1 MREAAEAAKGARRE
15 VPEGDRAYGII
26 TCGAAVGSAEWTALP
41 TGKREGGVQRVTRAL
56 LEEDAQCAQTAL
68 YWSIQCRIDYYMAV
82 HLP

>member
-1 MREAAEAAKGARRE
+1 M
-15 VPEGDRAYGII
+15 PEGDRAYGII
-26 TCGAAVGSAEWTALP
+26 TCGAAVGSAEWTAHYLREK
-41 TGKREGGVQRVTRAL
+41 GKEVCNVAQRVTRAL

>member
-1 MREAAEAAKGARRE
+1 M
-15 VPEGDRAYGII
+15 PEGDRAYGII
-26 TCGAAVGSAEWTALP
+26 TCGAAVGSAEWTAHYLREK
-41 TGKREGGVQRVTRAL
+41 GKEVCHVAQRVTRAL